1 MKTLVC
7 DLEADGLR
15 YEATRIWCIAAVD
28 VDTEEVYQFGP
39 DQIEQGLKLLQ
50 QADKVV
56 FHNGIMYDFRVIKK
70 LYPWWTY
77 KSTDDT
83 FILSALFNPDRDGGH
98 SIDAWGQRFG
108 RPKPKHDDWSRFTPD
123 MLHRCTED
131 AQIGLLTYR
140 YLQQKRKEWDWELAI
155 RLEYKIAEIQ
165 AQQEENGVYFN
176 KRAAIDLWIKIVK
189 ELQSINKELLS
200 RLPQRTVQVGSEVK
214 KPFKKDG
221 SYAVAT
227 ANWWAD
233 TPGSLATV
241 KGSYS
246 KVAFES
252 FNLNSHDQ
260 IKGYLLTQGWKPTE
274 WNYQKEKGSKKFL
287 YNEKGEKIK
296 TTPKLTEDSFVTIQ
310 GDMGVLLARRAVLTH
325 RKGLIYNYSTQKKKP
340 LGWLT
345 NIRSDHRIPAEA
357 VPQACNTGRYQH
369 RIVVNVPS
377 GKAIYGPELRALFGP
392 HPGCVQ
398 VGCDADQLEARTQ
411 AHNIIPFPGG
421 QEYADVLLE
430 GDVHQKNAELFGCSR
445 NDAKSPYYAVMYG
458 ASAGKVA
465 ETLGVDLKKGEELFE
480 QFWQG
485 NPSLKEFKD
494 SVIKEYKQNKKKFG
508 YGFITG
514 LDGRQ
519 LRGRSEHSLVNLK
532 FQSDGAI
539 LIKAAICYLF
549 GQWVPKEKLQARLMI
564 TMHDEWQASVH
575 PKHTDRFSVLC
586 SEALVKA
593 GKFFNYRVPITG
605 QAQVGTNWAECH

>member
-1 MKTLVC
+1 MRTLVC

-50 QADKVV
+50 QADKIV

-83 FILSALFNPDRDGGH
+83 FILSALFNPDRKDGH

-189 ELQSINKELLS
+189 ELQAINKELLS

-227 ANWWAD
+227 VTWWAD

-241 KGSYS
+241 KGPYS

-357 VPQACNTGRYQH
+357 VPQACNSGRYQH
-369 RIVVNVPS
+369 KIICNVPG
-377 GKAIYGPELRALFGP
+377 GKAVYGREIRDLFIVPEGKMM
-392 HPGCVQ
+392 
-398 VGCDADQLEARTQ
+398 VGCDAAQLEVRTE
-411 AHNIIPFPGG
+411 AHNCYEFPGG
-421 QEYADVLLE
+421 VQYAHELID
-430 GDVHQKNAELFGCSR
+430 GDQHAKNAIVFGTDRQGAKAPKYALTFGCSE
-445 NDAKSPYYAVMYG
+445 
-458 ASAGKVA
+458 GKLA
-465 ETLGVDLKKGEELFE
+465 ETIGCDLEKAKKLFDN
-480 QFWQG
+480 FWVA
-485 NPSLKEFKD
+485 NTALKGFKD
-494 SVIKEYKQNKKKFG
+494 SVIKEFNTNKKQYG
-508 YGFITG
+508 YGFIKG

-519 LRGRSEHSLVNLK
+519 LRGRSKHSLVNLRI
-532 FQSDGAI
+532 QSDGV
-539 LIKAAICYLF
+539 LIVKTAMCFLYN
-549 GQWVPKEKLQARLMI
+549 WVRKFNLDAKQI
-564 TMHDEWQASVH
+564 IQMHDEIEAEVAI
-575 PKHTDRFSVLC
+575 KDVKKFSELC
-586 SEALVKA
+586 LKAFETA
-593 GKFFNYRVPITG
+593 GKFFNYKVPMQGDVKIG
-605 QAQVGTNWAECH
+605 KSWGDVH